1 MAVLTR
7 PRSTASSIIIILYT
21 DIMYYFTYLILKVAS
36 THLPPW
42 YREKDLDYLYIYQED
57 I

>member
-7 PRSTASSIIIILYT
+7 PRSTGSSIIIVLYT
-21 DIMYYFTYLILKVAS
+21 DILYYFTYLILKVGS